1 LADIDEKTNFSPYL
15 SFSPFKKY
23 VLLKHV
29 IGISISL
36 ICGSN
41 SSAKTVVVHNNMSDI
56 IKVLMFLTSN
66 GGPLDNKVGQTP

>member
-1 LADIDEKTNFSPYL
+1 
-15 SFSPFKKY
+15 
-23 VLLKHV
+23 LLKHV

-41 SSAKTVVVHNNMSDI
+41 SSAKTVVVHNNMSI
-56 IKVLMFLTSN
+56 TKSLMFLTPN